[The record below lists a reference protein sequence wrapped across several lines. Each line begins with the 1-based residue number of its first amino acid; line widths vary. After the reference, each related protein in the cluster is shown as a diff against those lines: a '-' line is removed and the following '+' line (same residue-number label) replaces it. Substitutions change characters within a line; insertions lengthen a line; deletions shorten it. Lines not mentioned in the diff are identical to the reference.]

1 MATHLSITCEV
12 ISRNNWRHNYP
23 CCAGINKGVFLGGR
37 APLEAACAL
46 RARRLAASD
55 PYLPDDPRR
64 GRQVYRAG
72 RVGIRKKTVSRR
84 IRCGSHRGPKSLIYS
99 DARALAGL
107 RNWGEQLH
115 VEHQLG
121 LIRAVGIAE
130 DVLETLVRPE
140 GLVGRWCRTGP
151 AARLALA
158 RIESELG

>member
-1 MATHLSITCEV
+1 MQAATRGNI
-12 ISRNNWRHNYP
+12 
-23 CCAGINKGVFLGGR
+23 LGEGM
-37 APLEAACAL
+37 PLGAECAL

-55 PYLPDDPRR
+55 PYQPADPRQ